1 MEVMNV
7 LTEYDSEH
15 CLEESKTLTEQSRDC
30 EGVYIE
36 GNKVKSYNNQK

>member
-15 CLEESKTLTEQSRDC
+15 CFDQSKTLTEQCRDC
-30 EGVYIE
+30 VGVYIE
-36 GNKVKSYNNQK
+36 GNKVKIYNNQK